1 MTCYQKENIKKSI
14 INIDNRFNEVF
25 PSFDPLN
32 VEFSPGFCLIDIFP
46 NRFSFHPF
54 IKCKDNNLVDCA
66 NQLNDIAITTLLNY
80 LHTLII
86 SNACIKNNVVMSIT
100 HIHVHNRSIIKTVH
114 YTANITSTKAELF
127 TIRYGI
133 NQATNLPSISKII
146 VVTDSIHMAR
156 LIFDSSIHLFQVY
169 LAAISK

>member
-1 MTCYQKENIKKSI
+1 M
-14 INIDNRFNEVF
+14 DNRFNEVF

-32 VEFSPGFCLIDIFP
+32 VEFYPGFCLIDIFP
-46 NRFSFHPF
+46 NCFLFHPF
-54 IKCKDNNLVDCA
+54 IKCKDNNLVDCT
-66 NQLNDIAITTLLNY
+66 NQLNNIAITALLNHS
-80 LHTLII
+80 HTLII
-86 SNACIKNNVVMSIT
+86 SNAYIKNNVVMFIT

-127 TIRYGI
+127 TIRCSI